1 MNFKK
6 TLAFLLAAQMVLV
19 SLASCQNG
27 GGEETKKPEES
38 KKPAETTPVEE
49 ENPRLSVPDDLPEI
63 SFNGRDFRFLVQD
76 DQNFADQLISEEY
89 GIDATSDAI
98 WERNKRIEDRFDAKV
113 AVILCDNEAQDAMV
127 QYCNVGEHVAEI
139 CDMQQYMAMTPVCYD
154 GYTSWLDIDYL
165 NFEKPW
171 WNKESI
177 DSQTINGYVYTI
189 TGALSLSSMQ
199 MTYCLAFNQDL
210 MEDWG
215 YSAEDLY
222 QLVWDGEWTY
232 DKLIEITANMY
243 VDSNN
248 NNESDS
254 GDTFGFGYTF
264 MRSMPWA
271 TSIDIHP
278 LTLGE
283 DGRSFEITLA
293 TEKMYSFLEKMI
305 NFIHNDKGV
314 NYDGPDVNTGSTGS
328 GDIYAGYTDFVNGNI
343 GIQTT
348 TFENCF
354 SIFRDL
360 NFDYGLL
367 PYPKYDTAQKN
378 YYTTPNVNFSV
389 YGIPATLPLDDYDFV
404 GIMMEALNAESW
416 KTVYPAFY
424 DDALKGAYST
434 DENMAKMVDLITESR
449 VYEFAVQ
456 FGQFLDTVKLPYMA
470 SEYIRDGNLTMAS
483 DLASQAEFFDT
494 TFADLLTYYGIEP
507 EE

>member
-1 MNFKK
+1 V
-6 TLAFLLAAQMVLV
+6 VL
-19 SLASCQNG
+19 
-27 GGEETKKPEES
+27 T
-38 KKPAETTPVEE
+38 
-49 ENPRLSVPDDLPEI
+49 
-63 SFNGRDFRFLVQD
+63 
-76 DQNFADQLISEEY
+76 DQ
-89 GIDATSDAI
+89 
-98 WERNKRIEDRFDAKV
+98 
-113 AVILCDNEAQDAMV
+113 EAQDAMV
-127 QYCNVGEHVAEI
+127 QFCNVGEHVAEI

-154 GYTSWLDIDYL
+154 GYTSWLDIPHL

-177 DSQTINGYVYTI
+177 DTAIINGYVYTI

-199 MTYCLAFNQDL
+199 MTYCFAFNQDL

-215 YSAEDLY
+215 YPAEDIY
-222 QLVWDGEWTY
+222 NLVWNGEWTY
-232 DKLIEITANMY
+232 DKLIEITADMY
-243 VDSNN
+243 ADTNN
-248 NNESDS
+248 NNASDS

-271 TSIDIHP
+271 TSIEIHP

-283 DGRSFEITLA
+283 DGKSFEVTLA
-293 TEKMYSFLEKMI
+293 TEKMYTFLDKMI
-305 NFIHNDKGV
+305 NYIHASKGV
-314 NYDGPDVNTGSTGS
+314 NYDGPDVNATPNTTTQT
-328 GDIYAGYTDFVNGNI
+328 DPYAGYKDFANGTI

-360 NFDYGLL
+360 SFEYGLL

-389 YGIPATLPLDDYDFV
+389 YGVPSTLPFDDYQFV
-404 GIMMEALNAESW
+404 GVMMESLNAESW
-416 KTVYPAFY
+416 KTVYPVFF

-434 DENMAKMVDLITESR
+434 DENMARMVDLIADSR

-456 FGQFLDTVKLPYMA
+456 FGQFLASVKLPYLA
-470 SEYIRDGNLTMAS
+470 SEYIRDGQLTLAS
-483 DLASQAEFFDT
+483 DLASQEEFLDT
-494 TFADLLTYYGIEP
+494 TFTDLLTYYGIEP